1 MDCYRFLIRKH
12 PLWPRKPKNE
22 IIVMGRFTR
31 LVSYFRGVFR
41 TEVSWDL
48 VGENGWMDG
57 WMEVSHQRSE
67 NE

>member
-1 MDCYRFLIRKH
+1 MMDCYRYLIRKH
-12 PLWPRKPKNE
+12 LWPRKNE

-57 WMEVSHQRSE
+57 
-67 NE
+67 